1 MGLTDFLKKT
11 SGIVK
16 ARGATAIGALRTTR
30 IGRVGIAFGRRT
42 GVGLLIT
49 AATFA
54 PKISRFVKT
63 AFARAV
69 GFLGGTKVGAAV
81 AGGALTG
88 AIFQFPGLQSIP
100 GVPDRPTAPGE
111 NGRAPTRDKPPKPP
125 TKPKTKA
132 EKEEAARRKKA
143 AARRRAPKPR
153 RGGAHKARIVRG
165 LDIAHKK
172 KKKGISLKT
181 IRAAIASPRTPPQLK
196 KGLRRLLRQKSA
208 HKHKKRGRR

>member
-1 MGLTDFLKKT
+1 MGITDFLKKA

-16 ARGATAIGALRTTR
+16 VRGATAIGALRTTR
-30 IGRVGIAFGRRT
+30 VGRIAVGFARRT
-42 GVGLLIT
+42 PAGLLIT

-54 PKISRFVKT
+54 PKIVGFVKT

-81 AGGALTG
+81 AGGITTG
-88 AIFQFPGLQSIP
+88 GIVGIVTGGAAGEPE
-100 GVPDRPTAPGE
+100 RPTFPGE

-132 EKEEAARRKKA
+132 EKEKAARRKKA

-208 HKHKKRGRR
+208 HKHKKKGRR